1 MSMSSAPAIGKQQAK
16 SIRAR
21 EAIYEATIGSLV
33 DVGYAETS
41 LNRVATAAGFSK
53 GALQYHYP
61 SKEDLIAATLN
72 RLLERPFERAQHTPS
87 DIEEALMVAW
97 TRYINTPAYRALL
110 EILNAV
116 RTDELLQARVADDL
130 LDWGQALDEQSLAQ
144 YEAISGDDDEIVML
158 INMTRSFMR
167 GLLVQE
173 NYGNDRA
180 QSLRYIKKWIT
191 LISPL
196 MQLREDPQI

>member
-1 MSMSSAPAIGKQQAK
+1 MSSAPAIGKQQAK

-180 QSLRYIKKWIT
+180 QSLKYIKKWIT

>member
-167 GLLVQE
+167 CLLVQE

-180 QSLRYIKKWIT
+180 QSLKYIKKWIT